1 MKVYIKPW
9 EEALK
14 SAKEFGKRLVDAV
27 DGMEYI
33 IGISRQ
39 YGDWGH
45 IVEAEHIV
53 EAKKDISGTF
63 DRYTTYYN
71 GTESFSY
78 PACCVEEITP
88 DWLEEHASKFGEEVI
103 ATNSTVDTWDK
114 NLENYETH
122 RITIYKAVDGMHAYF
137 FYVKRVSYNGCEET
151 VEDFREIN

>member
-14 SAKEFGKRLVDAV
+14 SAKEFDKRFVDTV

-33 IGISRQ
+33 IGISCR

-45 IVEAEHIV
+45 IVEAE
-53 EAKKDISGTF
+53 KDISGTF

-78 PACCVEEITP
+78 PTCCVEEI
-88 DWLEEHASKFGEEVI
+88 DSAWLDAHAEIIDEQVVSQ
-103 ATNSTVDTWDK
+103 
-114 NLENYETH
+114 
-122 RITIYKAVDGMHAYF
+122 TIQYTDDEPFVLGQDYIFIVYKVRDGAKKYF
-137 FYVKRVSYNGCEET
+137 FYVKRISNDMIIGK
-151 VEDFREIN
+151 VEKIIEIK

>member
-14 SAKEFGKRLVDAV
+14 SAKEFDKRFVDTV

-33 IGISRQ
+33 IGISCQ

-45 IVEAEHIV
+45 IMEAE
-53 EAKKDISGTF
+53 KDNDGTF

-78 PACCVEEITP
+78 PACCVEEI
-88 DWLEEHASKFGEEVI
+88 DSAWLDAHAEIIDEQVISQTIQYTDDEPFVLGEDYIFIV
-103 ATNSTVDTWDK
+103 
-114 NLENYETH
+114 
-122 RITIYKAVDGMHAYF
+122 YKVRDGAKKYF
-137 FYVKRVSYNGCEET
+137 FYVKRISNDMIIGK
-151 VEDFREIN
+151 VEKIIEIK

>member
-9 EEALK
+9 KEALK
-14 SAKEFGKRLVDAV
+14 SAKEFDKRFVDTV

-33 IGISRQ
+33 IGISRR

-45 IVEAEHIV
+45 IVEA
-53 EAKKDISGTF
+53 KKDISDTF

-88 DWLEEHASKFGEEVI
+88 EWLEKHAEVFAKDRYI
-103 ATNSTVDTWDK
+103 VDTSCELTDWDYSHHF
-114 NLENYETH
+114 N
-122 RITIYKAVDGMHAYF
+122 IIYKAKDALNTYF
-137 FYVKRVSYNGCEET
+137 FYVHKFYEHGCGDPVIT
-151 VEDFREIN
+151 DFREIK

>member
-14 SAKEFGKRLVDAV
+14 SAKEFDKRFVDTV

-33 IGISRQ
+33 IGISRR

-45 IVEAEHIV
+45 IVEA
-53 EAKKDISGTF
+53 KKDISDTF

-78 PACCVEEITP
+78 PACCVEEI
-88 DWLEEHASKFGEEVI
+88 DSAWLDAHAEIIDEQVVSQ
-103 ATNSTVDTWDK
+103 
-114 NLENYETH
+114 
-122 RITIYKAVDGMHAYF
+122 TIQYTDDEPFVLGQDYIFIVYKVRDGAKKYF
-137 FYVKRVSYNGCEET
+137 FYVKRISNDTIIGDAEKII
-151 VEDFREIN
+151 EIE